1 MKCYACGAECEG
13 GRCPVCTPSLKLV
26 TPPGKKQVHDPPM
39 QVLPKSIGICPDC
52 GTEQAGNVYRISSA
66 MAEFLQIKNP
76 DAFVA
81 EKHRCSKKIAG

>member
-1 MKCYACGAECEG
+1 MKCYACGAEFESG
-13 GRCPVCTPSLKLV
+13 SCPVCASSIKFS
-26 TPPGKKQVHDPPM
+26 TPPGKKQVHDPM

-52 GTEQAGNVYRISSA
+52 GTEQVGNVYRISGA

-81 EKHRCSKKIAG
+81 GKHRCSRKVAG